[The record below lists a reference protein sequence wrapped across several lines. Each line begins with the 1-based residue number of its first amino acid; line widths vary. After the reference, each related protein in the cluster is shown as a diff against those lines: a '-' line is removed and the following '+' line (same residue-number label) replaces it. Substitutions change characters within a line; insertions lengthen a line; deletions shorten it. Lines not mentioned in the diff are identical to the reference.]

1 MQRSSTRSAARTGQQ
16 ARRRPGIPGERAMLT
31 AMGVDAVGSGMYVPF
46 SLVFF
51 HHITGLSFT
60 VVGAVLTAVGLAGM
74 AALPLAGTAVDRYG
88 ARRVQLLLYGV
99 RGIGFALYPFATTLP
114 AFAAVALFTAFGD
127 RAFPAV
133 QQAWIGE
140 VASGTDRDRL
150 QAASRALRNGGLGA
164 GALLA
169 SLAVSVAGGNGFTV
183 AAWLNAASF
192 AVAAL
197 LVRGVRG
204 VRSARGGRGVDGRGV
219 DGRGVDGAAPVPAA
233 AGRRPLRPLRPLLPL
248 GRGRAGQGSAAGY
261 RVVLRDRAF
270 LGLTGA
276 NFLTALGYSALPVMF
291 PLFIVGRLGLPQAL
305 TGAAFTLNTVLCAV
319 GGVAVAGVVRRR
331 GGRRTRAAALGATLF
346 ATAFAGL
353 ALLGTVR
360 PHSGWVLPAGL
371 FALVVLYTT
380 AETVHN
386 PASGSLAVAA
396 APGELRGRYM
406 ATYQLSWSLA
416 STLAPSLFTAL
427 NAADARL
434 PWLLLTGTALSAAA
448 LLVRL
453 ENRLPVDAVRF
464 TAPAAVMTSLPAV
477 TTADPAPAPAAPPTA
492 ATPAGTGLC
501 AAVRTAPGAS
511 RRAVA
516 AGTASRTF

>member
-1 MQRSSTRSAARTGQQ
+1 MQRSSTRSAARTGQE
-16 ARRRPGIPGERAMLT
+16 ARRQPGIPGERAMLT

-169 SLAVSVAGGNGFTV
+169 SLAISVAGGNGFTV

-197 LVRGVRG
+197 LVRGVR
-204 VRSARGGRGVDGRGV
+204 SARGGRGV

-233 AGRRPLRPLRPLLPL
+233 AGRRPLRPLPRRPLRPLRPL

-464 TAPAAVMTSLPAV
+464 TAPAAVMTSLPTV
-477 TTADPAPAPAAPPTA
+477 TTADPAPAPAAAPA
-492 ATPAGTGLC
+492 AGTGLC